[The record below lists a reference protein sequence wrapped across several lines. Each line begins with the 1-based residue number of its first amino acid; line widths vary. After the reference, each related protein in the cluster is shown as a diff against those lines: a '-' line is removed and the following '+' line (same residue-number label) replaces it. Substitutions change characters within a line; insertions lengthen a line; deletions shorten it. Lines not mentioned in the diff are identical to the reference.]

1 MPDARYKIVFEGEL
15 MPGAALDSV
24 KENLA
29 RLFKSDADKIDALF
43 NGRPVALKRDL
54 EDGEADKYL
63 AALQRAGANV
73 RKEPDIAAG
82 LSLVETEDHQ
92 LQPSANPTPAP
103 APAPAPI
110 MTVDE
115 QSNMTCP
122 KCGHAQPKAVE
133 CQACGIVI
141 EKFLARQAQLAESTP
156 AVVAPGTVAASPYA
170 TPQAQ
175 VSDSLPE
182 FGELRPF
189 GVTGRIGRMRYIAWS
204 LVLII
209 AALPVMG
216 LTALLMSQFPV
227 VGGILFA
234 LEIIALAVVS
244 VQFGV
249 QRLHDIGWSGWLYL
263 LNFVPFIGSVFPLL
277 MMVIPGTQGPNRY
290 GQIQPPNSTSVLVMA
305 WISIGTGILSVLA
318 IIGVLMFAGVGALS
332 ALDSDFSDS
341 SYEMPADVDGSD
353 YAAAPADEAEYSDDQ
368 AEEAEAPAEQDDY
381 ESN

>member
-1 MPDARYKIVFEGEL
+1 MSDARYKIVFEGEL

-73 RKEPDIAAG
+73 RKELDIAAG
-82 LSLVETEDHQ
+82 LSLVESEDHQ
-92 LQPSANPTPAP
+92 LQPSANM

-122 KCGHAQPKAVE
+122 KCGHAQPKAIE

-156 AVVAPGTVAASPYA
+156 AVIAPATVAASPYA

-175 VSDSLPE
+175 VGEALPE

-189 GVTGRIGRMRYIAWS
+189 GVTGRIGRMRYLAWS
-204 LVLII
+204 MVLIL
-209 AALPVMG
+209 AALPVVG
-216 LTALLMSQFPV
+216 FTALLMSQFPV
-227 VGGILFA
+227 IGGILFT
-234 LEIIALAVVS
+234 LEIIALVMVN

-305 WISIGTGILSVLA
+305 WISIGSGILAVLA

-368 AEEAEAPAEQDDY
+368 AEEAEAPSEQGDY

>member
-1 MPDARYKIVFEGEL
+1 MADARYKIVFEGEL

-43 NGRPVALKRDL
+43 SGRPVALKRDL

-63 AALQRAGANV
+63 AALQRAGAKV

-82 LSLVETEDHQ
+82 LSLVETEDHPNPDA
-92 LQPSANPTPAP
+92 QPEVAEEHSH
-103 APAPAPI
+103 
-110 MTVDE
+110 
-115 QSNMTCP
+115 MTCP
-122 KCGHAQPKAVE
+122 KCGHEQLKAIE

-141 EKFLARQAQLAESTP
+141 EKFLARQAQLAASAP
-156 AVVAPGTVAASPYA
+156 AVVAPAAGATSPYA

-175 VSDSLPE
+175 VGDALPE

-209 AALPVMG
+209 AALPAMG
-216 LTALLMSQFPV
+216 LTALLMSEFPV
-227 VGGILFA
+227 IGGILFA

-244 VQFGV
+244 VQIGV

-263 LNFVPFIGSVFPLL
+263 LNFVPFVGSVFPLL
-277 MMVIPGTQGPNRY
+277 MMVVPGTQGPNRY

-305 WISIGTGILSVLA
+305 WISIGTGILAVLA
-318 IIGVLMFAGVGALS
+318 IIGVLMFAGVGAFS
-332 ALDSDFSDS
+332 ALDSSLSDS
-341 SYEMPADVDGSD
+341 SYELPADADGSD
-353 YAAAPADEAEYSDDQ
+353 YAASPADEAEYS
-368 AEEAEAPAEQDDY
+368 EEQGVDAAAPAEQDDY

>member
-1 MPDARYKIVFEGEL
+1 MSDARYKIVFEGEL

-82 LSLVETEDHQ
+82 LSLVETEDHPNPDAAPQ
-92 LQPSANPTPAP
+92 AAEDQP
-103 APAPAPI
+103 
-110 MTVDE
+110 D
-115 QSNMTCP
+115 MTCP
-122 KCGHAQPKAVE
+122 KCGHTQPKAIE

-156 AVVAPGTVAASPYA
+156 AVVAPATPAATPYA
-170 TPQAQ
+170 APQAQ
-175 VSDSLPE
+175 VGDTLPE
-182 FGELRPF
+182 FGDLRPF
-189 GVTGRIGRMRYIAWS
+189 GVTGRIGRMRYIAWTMVLILVAIPVIFLSS
-204 LVLII
+204 LVFEYSPL
-209 AALPVMG
+209 
-216 LTALLMSQFPV
+216 
-227 VGGILFA
+227 VGGILIAAEF
-234 LEIIALAVVS
+234 IALIVVS
-244 VQFGV
+244 VQISV
-249 QRLHDIGWSGWLYL
+249 QRLHDIDWSGWMYL
-263 LNFVPFIGSVFPLL
+263 LNFVPVLGSFFPLL
-277 MMVIPGTQGPNRY
+277 MMVVPGTQGPNRY
-290 GQIQPPNSTSVLVMA
+290 GQIQPPNSVAVLILA
-305 WISIGTGILSVLA
+305 WMSIISAVLGTLLIIVLLMF
-318 IIGVLMFAGVGALS
+318 IGVGGLS
-332 ALDSDFSDS
+332 DLDSRFSDS

-368 AEEAEAPAEQDDY
+368 AEEAEAPAEQGDY

>member
-1 MPDARYKIVFEGEL
+1 MSDARYKIVFEGEL

-43 NGRPVALKRDL
+43 NGRAVALKRDL

-92 LQPSANPTPAP
+92 LQPSANMAPTPT
-103 APAPAPI
+103 PI

-122 KCGHAQPKAVE
+122 KCGHTQPKAIE

-156 AVVAPGTVAASPYA
+156 VVVAPATVAASPYA

-175 VSDSLPE
+175 VGEALPE

-189 GVTGRIGRMRYIAWS
+189 GVTGRIGRMRYLAWS
-204 LVLII
+204 MVLIL
-209 AALPVMG
+209 AALPVVG

-227 VGGILFA
+227 IGGILFT
-234 LEIIALAVVS
+234 LEIIALVVVN

-263 LNFVPFIGSVFPLL
+263 LNFVPFVGSVFPLL

-290 GQIQPPNSTSVLVMA
+290 GQVQPPNSTSVLVMA
-305 WISIGTGILSVLA
+305 WISIGSGILAVLA

-332 ALDSDFSDS
+332 ALDSDFSGS

-353 YAAAPADEAEYSDDQ
+353 YAAAPADEAEYLDDQ
-368 AEEAEAPAEQDDY
+368 AVEVEAPAEQNDY

>member
-1 MPDARYKIVFEGEL
+1 
-15 MPGAALDSV
+15 
-24 KENLA
+24 
-29 RLFKSDADKIDALF
+29 
-43 NGRPVALKRDL
+43 
-54 EDGEADKYL
+54 
-63 AALQRAGANV
+63 
-73 RKEPDIAAG
+73 
-82 LSLVETEDHQ
+82 
-92 LQPSANPTPAP
+92 
-103 APAPAPI
+103 

-122 KCGHAQPKAVE
+122 KCGHTQPKAIE

-156 AVVAPGTVAASPYA
+156 PVVAPATVAASPYA

-175 VSDSLPE
+175 VGEALPE

-189 GVTGRIGRMRYIAWS
+189 GVTGRIGRMRYLAWS
-204 LVLII
+204 MVLIL
-209 AALPVMG
+209 AALPVVG

-227 VGGILFA
+227 IGGILFT
-234 LEIIALAVVS
+234 LEIIALVVVN

-305 WISIGTGILSVLA
+305 WISIGSGILAVLA

-341 SYEMPADVDGSD
+341 SYEMPAGVDGSD

-368 AEEAEAPAEQDDY
+368 AEEAEAPSEQGDY

>member
-1 MPDARYKIVFEGEL
+1 MSDARYKIVFEGEL

-63 AALQRAGANV
+63 AALQRAGASV

-82 LSLVETEDHQ
+82 LSLVETEDHPNPDAAPQ
-92 LQPSANPTPAP
+92 AAEDQP
-103 APAPAPI
+103 
-110 MTVDE
+110 D
-115 QSNMTCP
+115 MTCP
-122 KCGHAQPKAVE
+122 KCGHTQPKAIE

-141 EKFLARQAQLAESTP
+141 EKFLARQAHLAESTP
-156 AVVAPGTVAASPYA
+156 AVVAPATVAASPYA

-175 VSDSLPE
+175 VGEALPE
-182 FGELRPF
+182 FGDLRPF
-189 GVTGRIGRMRYIAWS
+189 GVTGRIGRMRYLAWS
-204 LVLII
+204 MVLIL
-209 AALPVMG
+209 AALPVVG

-227 VGGILFA
+227 IGGILFA
-234 LEIIALAVVS
+234 LEIIALVVVN

-305 WISIGTGILSVLA
+305 WISIGSGILAVLA